1 MTCVTRPVIDQ
12 DDDQVSLLQISDL
25 VHAVVAQAFYTDPSL
40 SETPSSNP
48 YG

>member
-1 MTCVTRPVIDQ
+1 MTCETKPVIYEY
-12 DDDQVSLLQISDL
+12 DDLVSPSQISDL

-40 SETPSSNP
+40 SETLSSNL